1 MALTAV
7 GGDDE
12 QEEEGRSQHHLVKGG
27 SLSFTAPVLGGS
39 LASFNC
45 CLGGNAHTVELHRS
59 WTIETPGGCLSFAL
73 AGALDNYSA

>member
-45 CLGGNAHTVELHRS
+45 CLGGNTHTVEL
-59 WTIETPGGCLSFAL
+59 EVGQ
-73 AGALDNYSA
+73 